1 MKDNVLYIVDD
12 RTYQCAM
19 NGNVTKR
26 MMEREMYMKI
36 ISIRS
41 ILIREL
47 NFSYNCTKPRDN
59 GEENTR
65 GFYHN

>member
-1 MKDNVLYIVDD
+1 
-12 RTYQCAM
+12 M

-59 GEENTR
+59 GEENIR
-65 GFYHN
+65 GFYHKNFCLKKSKFVIEIV